1 MIIERNENPSSSK
14 LPTFANVLTDM
25 PSLVKDARI
34 CPAHFPARTREAQS
48 FHGHFLRA
56 RIFWCKSAQS
66 SGTRRTPRCFRPALK
81 NRLCNTAKS
90 GAKSR

>member
-14 LPTFANVLTDM
+14 LPRFANVLTDM

-48 FHGHFLRA
+48 FHGHFLRCEN
-56 RIFWCKSAQS
+56 FLAQK
-66 SGTRRTPRCFRPALK
+66 CAIQ
-81 NRLCNTAKS
+81 
-90 GAKSR
+90 